1 MSENIENIDKEYKE
15 LTGKKLTRKQK
26 FTIEKEMLMKKFAD
40 ESLALFDKYY
50 PKGGAPLN

>member
-1 MSENIENIDKEYKE
+1 MTNIEDIDKEHKE

-40 ESLALFDKYY
+40 DCVALFDKYY